1 MEKINDFIK
10 WAKNNSWNIICENND
25 IKYLP
30 KTVMERY
37 NIPNEYK
44 TFLENI
50 KICTNAEENI
60 WFLCIDDYLREE
72 ENTFRWNEFEK
83 ISLEAAENDEKMINE
98 IKKYWD
104 KHFPIVFNVR
114 GEYEYYAINI
124 ENEKIVYGYEPMFE
138 ENKIVANN
146 FKAFLEKIM
155 NKEIKL

>member
-25 IKYLP
+25 IENLP
-30 KTVMERY
+30 KTVMKRY

-83 ISLEAAENDEKMINE
+83 ISLEAVENDEKMINE

-124 ENEKIVYGYEPMFE
+124 ENKKIVYGYEPIFE
-138 ENKIVANN
+138 ENEIVANS
-146 FKAFLEKIM
+146 FDIFLEKIM